1 MTSHAQIDWDK
12 AFATRAAGM
21 RASEIRELLKLLDQP
36 DILSFAGGI
45 PDPALFPNE
54 AISDAYATILAD
66 PQLGPN
72 ALQYSVSEGYLPLR
86 RWIVDHMAR
95 LGVPCDVENIVIT
108 SGSQQGLDFL
118 GKLFLSAGDTA
129 LVTAPTYL
137 GALQAF
143 NAYEPR
149 YATLDLEEGAPTPGA
164 YRESAEAAGGRV
176 AMAYVVP
183 DFANPTGETL
193 DEGARSHLLDLV
205 NELNIPLIEDAAYE
219 ALRFEGAAV
228 TSCLALDLQLC
239 GSIDRS
245 RVVYCGTFSKTIAP
259 GLRVGWICA
268 ARDLVHKI
276 VLAKQS
282 ADLHSAT
289 LNQMVMHRVVTSSYA
304 DQVSKIIPAYARRRD
319 AMLAALAREMP
330 VGVTWT
336 KPQGGMFVWVT
347 LPTGLDGTDL
357 LAAAL
362 REERVA
368 FVPGGAFFADGTG
381 KNTLRLNYSLQSEE
395 VIGEGMRRLGRLIA
409 RQLAVQEQ
417 GHLTPE
423 PVGIA

>member
-1 MTSHAQIDWDK
+1 MTEQAQIDWEK

-21 RASEIRELLKLLDQP
+21 RASEIRELLKLLEQP

-45 PDPALFPNE
+45 PDPALFPSE
-54 AISDAYATILAD
+54 AISEAYASILAD
-66 PQLGPN
+66 PQLSAA

-86 RWIVDHMAR
+86 RWLVGQMAR
-95 LGVPCDVENIVIT
+95 LGVPCDVDNIVIT

-118 GKLFLSAGDTA
+118 GKLFLSPGDTA
-129 LVTAPTYL
+129 LVMAPTYL

-149 YATLDLEEGAPTPGA
+149 YDTLNLDEGAPVPGA
-164 YRESAEAAGGRV
+164 YRDAAQAAGGRV

-193 DEGARSHLLDLV
+193 DEGARSHLLDLI

-219 ALRFEGAAV
+219 ALRFEGEPV
-228 TSCLALDLQLC
+228 TSCLALDLQVC

-282 ADLHSAT
+282 ADLHSAGRAQP
-289 LNQMVMHRVVTSSYA
+289 LRPVRLRWKRAPGRRHGRRELPLVRRLVPPEPQRDVHRPARLRAVAAPQQGEPDCEPSLRVPA
-304 DQVSKIIPAYARRRD
+304 DQLLQRHAGAQDQLRKARQ
-319 AMLAALAREMP
+319 AP
-330 VGVTWT
+330 THQTG
-336 KPQGGMFVWVT
+336 T
-347 LPTGLDGTDL
+347 LPLQRQ
-357 LAAAL
+357 AAAG
-362 REERVA
+362 
-368 FVPGGAFFADGTG
+368 PC
-381 KNTLRLNYSLQSEE
+381 LQA
-395 VIGEGMRRLGRLIA
+395 A
-409 RQLAVQEQ
+409 RAR
-417 GHLTPE
+417 
-423 PVGIA
+423 